1 MKPLYFVFTALLL
14 TSSFLPLDVLPVAH
28 ASKPIYS
35 WPISNAQSHE
45 DTNCTASW
53 TGIGNANTGG
63 VTTYEVQDPTWIGQ
77 TINSFTF
84 YLSNTGTGMNGTL
97 VVGIFDF
104 YSGSLVHLMGTID
117 IKTIVS
123 CSSAPFPAP
132 DRFNITDSSPVELG
146 VGQGIGYSSNAP
158 YTGGNNTAN
167 YVDYRSDCTACP
179 SGFPNLQEH
188 EYKMSTHRV
197 VASNAPVALF
207 GEIDGTSAGPASPIS
222 AATGSIGNI
231 FSFIFVAVGAVLL
244 MEDFQQTK
252 MRTRPGMLRAG
263 LAAAVVA
270 MGAIMIAGI
279 FLHL

>member
-1 MKPLYFVFTALLL
+1 
-14 TSSFLPLDVLPVAH
+14 
-28 ASKPIYS
+28 
-35 WPISNAQSHE
+35 
-45 DTNCTASW
+45 
-53 TGIGNANTGG
+53 
-63 VTTYEVQDPTWIGQ
+63 
-77 TINSFTF
+77 
-84 YLSNTGTGMNGTL
+84 MNGTL

-132 DRFNITDSSPVELG
+132 ERFNITDSSPVELG

-188 EYKMSTHRV
+188 EYKMSTQRV

-207 GEIDGTSAGPASPIS
+207 GEIDGTGPGPASPIS
-222 AATGSIGNI
+222 VATGSIGNI

-270 MGAIMIAGI
+270 MGAIMIAAI
-279 FLHL
+279 FLRL